1 MMSLNAWPCSLVS
14 KLLNGGRLLAAGV
27 SMALLGACSGGAN
40 QPQPAQLKPFTAM
53 IPVQQAW
60 TAKLGDIDFPLTLSA
75 SASANTVMLAATNG
89 LVLAMDAGTGRD
101 LWRINAGAALAAGV
115 GGDARLAAVV
125 TRGNEL
131 VTMADGKIIWRQK
144 LLAQSFTA
152 PFVAGGRVFVLAADR
167 SVSAFDGATGSKL
180 WTQQRPGEPLVLR
193 QAGVLQAVGNTLLAG
208 LGGRLTGLNPDNGSV
223 RWELPIAIPRGVN
236 DIERLVDLVGPA
248 SRLQQIVCVRAFQAS
263 VGCVNAERGS
273 LLWSRPANGSQGL
286 DGDERLV
293 FGVESDGR
301 VIAWQRADG
310 ERAWTSDELRHRGL
324 TAPHVVGRSIAIGDA
339 SGFVHLL
346 SRQDGSLLNRLSTDG
361 SAIVAPPVLVGDT
374 LVVVTRKGNVFG
386 FQPQ

>member
-1 MMSLNAWPCSLVS
+1 MISLTAWPF
-14 KLLNGGRLLAAGV
+14 KGAHTLLNCARLLAAGV
-27 SMALLGACSGGAN
+27 TMALLGACSGGAN

-53 IPVQQAW
+53 VPVQQAW

-75 SASANTVMLAATNG
+75 STNTVMLAAGNG
-89 LVLAMDAGTGRD
+89 LVLAVDAGTGRD

-144 LLAQSFTA
+144 LLAQAFTA

-167 SVSAFDGATGSKL
+167 SVSAFDGASGRKL

-193 QAGVLQAVGNTLLAG
+193 QGGVLQAVGNTLVAG

-273 LLWSRPANGSQGL
+273 LLWSRPADGSQGL

-310 ERAWTSDELRHRGL
+310 ERAWTSDDLRYRGL

-339 SGFVHLL
+339 TGFVHLL
-346 SRQDGSLLNRLSTDG
+346 SRQDGSLINRLSTDG

-374 LVVVTRKGNVFG
+374 LVVVTRKGNIFG
-386 FQPQ
+386 FLPQ

>member
-1 MMSLNAWPCSLVS
+1 MISHTAWPC
-14 KLLNGGRLLAAGV
+14 KGAYTLLNCARLLAAGV

-53 IPVQQAW
+53 VPVKQAW
-60 TAKLGDIDFPLTLSA
+60 TAKLGEINFPLTLSA
-75 SASANTVMLAATNG
+75 SANSVMLAAGNG
-89 LVLAMDAGTGRD
+89 LVLAVDAGTGRD

-115 GGDARLAAVV
+115 GGDARLAAVI
-125 TRGNEL
+125 TQGNEL
-131 VTMADGKIIWRQK
+131 VSMGEGKVIWRQK
-144 LLAQSFTA
+144 LLAQAFTA

-167 SVSAFDGATGSKL
+167 SVSAFDGATGRKL

-193 QAGVLQAVGNTLLAG
+193 QGGVLQAVGNTLVAG

-248 SRLQQIVCVRAFQAS
+248 SRLQQTVCVRAFQAS

-273 LLWSRPANGSQGL
+273 LLWSRPADGSQGL

-301 VIAWQRADG
+301 VMAWQRADG
-310 ERAWTSDELRHRGL
+310 ERAWTSDELRYRGL
-324 TAPHVVGRSIAIGDA
+324 TAPHVVGRSIAVGDA

-374 LVVVTRKGNVFG
+374 LVVVTRKGNIFG

>member
-1 MMSLNAWPCSLVS
+1 M
-14 KLLNGGRLLAAGV
+14 
-27 SMALLGACSGGAN
+27 
-40 QPQPAQLKPFTAM
+40 
-53 IPVQQAW
+53 
-60 TAKLGDIDFPLTLSA
+60 TLSA
-75 SASANTVMLAATNG
+75 STNTVMLAAGNG
-89 LVLAMDAGTGRD
+89 LVLAVDAGTGRE
-101 LWRINAGAALAAGV
+101 LWRVSSGSALAAGV

-167 SVSAFDGATGSKL
+167 SVSAFDGASGRKL

-273 LLWSRPANGSQGL
+273 LLWSRPADGSRGL

-310 ERAWTSDELRHRGL
+310 ERAWTSDELRYRGL

>member
-75 SASANTVMLAATNG
+75 SANTVMLAAGNG

-101 LWRINAGAALAAGV
+101 LWRINSGAALAAGV

-273 LLWSRPANGSQGL
+273 LLWSRPADGSQGL

-310 ERAWTSDELRHRGL
+310 ERAWTSDELRYRGL

-361 SAIVAPPVLVGDT
+361 SAIVASPVLVGDT

>member
-1 MMSLNAWPCSLVS
+1 MMSLNAWPFSPVS

-75 SASANTVMLAATNG
+75 SANTVMLAAGNG

-101 LWRINAGAALAAGV
+101 LWRVSSGSALAAGV

-167 SVSAFDGATGSKL
+167 SVSAFDGATGRKL

-193 QAGVLQAVGNTLLAG
+193 QGGVLQAVGNTLVAG

-248 SRLQQIVCVRAFQAS
+248 SRLQQTVCVRAFQAS

-273 LLWSRPANGSQGL
+273 LLWSRPADGSQGL

-310 ERAWTSDELRHRGL
+310 ERAWTSDELRYRGL
-324 TAPHVVGRSIAIGDA
+324 TAPHVVGRSIAVGDA

-361 SAIVAPPVLVGDT
+361 SAIVALPVLVGDT

>member
-1 MMSLNAWPCSLVS
+1 
-14 KLLNGGRLLAAGV
+14 
-27 SMALLGACSGGAN
+27 
-40 QPQPAQLKPFTAM
+40 
-53 IPVQQAW
+53 
-60 TAKLGDIDFPLTLSA
+60 
-75 SASANTVMLAATNG
+75 
-89 LVLAMDAGTGRD
+89 
-101 LWRINAGAALAAGV
+101 
-115 GGDARLAAVV
+115 
-125 TRGNEL
+125 
-131 VTMADGKIIWRQK
+131 
-144 LLAQSFTA
+144 
-152 PFVAGGRVFVLAADR
+152 
-167 SVSAFDGATGSKL
+167 
-180 WTQQRPGEPLVLR
+180 VLR

-208 LGGRLTGLNPDNGSV
+208 LGGRLTGLNPDYGSV

-273 LLWSRPANGSQGL
+273 LLWSRPADGSRGL

-310 ERAWTSDELRHRGL
+310 ERAWTSDELRYRGL

>member
-1 MMSLNAWPCSLVS
+1 MMSLNAWSCSLVS

-40 QPQPAQLKPFTAM
+40 QPQPAPLKPFTAM

-60 TAKLGDIDFPLTLSA
+60 TTKLGEINFPLTLSA
-75 SASANTVMLAATNG
+75 SANSVMLAAGNG
-89 LVLAMDAGTGRD
+89 LVLAVDAGTGRD

-115 GGDARLAAVV
+115 GGDARLAAVI
-125 TRGNEL
+125 TQGNEL
-131 VTMADGKIIWRQK
+131 VSMGEGKVVWRQK
-144 LLAQSFTA
+144 LLAQAFTA

-167 SVSAFDGATGSKL
+167 SVTAFDGATGRKL

-193 QAGVLQAVGNTLLAG
+193 QGGVLQSVGNTLVAG

-248 SRLQQIVCVRAFQAS
+248 SRLQQTVCVRAFQAS

-273 LLWSRPANGSQGL
+273 LLWSRPADGSQGL

-301 VIAWQRADG
+301 VMAWQRADG
-310 ERAWTSDELRHRGL
+310 ERAWTSDELRYRGL
-324 TAPHVVGRSIAIGDA
+324 TAPHVVGRSIAVGDA

-374 LVVVTRKGNVFG
+374 LVVVTRKGNIFG

>member
-1 MMSLNAWPCSLVS
+1 MIPLKAWPCMGART
-14 KLLNGGRLLAAGV
+14 LLNCARLLTVGAT
-27 SMALLGACSGGAN
+27 MALLGACSGGAN
-40 QPQPAQLKPFTAM
+40 QTQPAQLKPFTAM
-53 IPVQQAW
+53 VPVKQAW
-60 TAKLGDIDFPLTLSA
+60 TAKLGEINFPLTLSA
-75 SASANTVMLAATNG
+75 SANSVILAAGNG
-89 LVLAMDAGTGRD
+89 LVLAVDAGTGRD

-115 GGDARLAAVV
+115 GGDVRLAAVI
-125 TRGNEL
+125 TQGNEL
-131 VTMADGKIIWRQK
+131 VSMSEGKVIWRQK
-144 LLAQSFTA
+144 LLAQAFTA

-167 SVSAFDGATGSKL
+167 SVSAFDGATGRKL

-193 QAGVLQAVGNTLLAG
+193 QGGVLQAVGNTLVAG

-248 SRLQQIVCVRAFQAS
+248 SRLQQTVCVRAFQAS

-273 LLWSRPANGSQGL
+273 LLWSRPADGSQGL

-310 ERAWTSDELRHRGL
+310 ERAWTSDELRYRGL
-324 TAPHVVGRSIAIGDA
+324 TAPHVVGRSIAVGDA

-374 LVVVTRKGNVFG
+374 LVVVTRKGNIFG

>member
-1 MMSLNAWPCSLVS
+1 MIPLKAWPCMGART
-14 KLLNGGRLLAAGV
+14 LLNCVRLLTVGAT
-27 SMALLGACSGGAN
+27 MALLGACSGGAN
-40 QPQPAQLKPFTAM
+40 QTQPAQLKPFTAM
-53 IPVQQAW
+53 VPVKQAW
-60 TAKLGDIDFPLTLSA
+60 TAKLGEINFPLTLSA
-75 SASANTVMLAATNG
+75 SANSVILAAGNG
-89 LVLAMDAGTGRD
+89 LVLAVDAGTGRD

-115 GGDARLAAVV
+115 GGDVRLAAVI
-125 TRGNEL
+125 TQGNEL
-131 VTMADGKIIWRQK
+131 VSMGEGKVIWRQK
-144 LLAQSFTA
+144 LLAQAFTA

-167 SVSAFDGATGSKL
+167 SVSAFDGATGRKL

-193 QAGVLQAVGNTLLAG
+193 QGGVLQAVGNTLVAG

-248 SRLQQIVCVRAFQAS
+248 SRLQQTVCVRAFQAS

-273 LLWSRPANGSQGL
+273 LQWSRPADGSQGL

-310 ERAWTSDELRHRGL
+310 ERAWTSDELRYRGL
-324 TAPHVVGRSIAIGDA
+324 TAPHVVGRSIAVGDA

-374 LVVVTRKGNVFG
+374 LVVVTRKGNIFG

>member
-1 MMSLNAWPCSLVS
+1 MMSLNAWSFSPVS

-75 SASANTVMLAATNG
+75 SANTVMLAAGNG
-89 LVLAMDAGTGRD
+89 LVLSMDAGTGRD

-193 QAGVLQAVGNTLLAG
+193 QGGVLQAVGNTLVAG

-273 LLWSRPANGSQGL
+273 LLWSRPADGSQGL

-310 ERAWTSDELRHRGL
+310 ERAWTSDELRYRGL

-361 SAIVAPPVLVGDT
+361 SAIVASPVLVGDT